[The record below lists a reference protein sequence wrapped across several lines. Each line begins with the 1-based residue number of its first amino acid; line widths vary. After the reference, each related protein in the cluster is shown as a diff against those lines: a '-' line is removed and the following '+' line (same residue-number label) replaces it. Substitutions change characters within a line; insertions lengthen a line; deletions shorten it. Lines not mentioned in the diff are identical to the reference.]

1 MPLPATAS
9 NAAVSND
16 EGLARCRLSLPTT
29 LGSCKQHR
37 TVVTSSYIGLNTE
50 ALSLAELMTGR
61 AKVIVHQKEWRLQ
74 PPDSVEAI
82 GGPLSGALQIEAA

>member
-1 MPLPATAS
+1 M
-9 NAAVSND
+9 
-16 EGLARCRLSLPTT
+16 
-29 LGSCKQHR
+29 
-37 TVVTSSYIGLNTE
+37 TSSYIGLNTE